1 MSVDV
6 TFCFMVTRDLVKE
19 QLWRD
24 WFARLQ
30 ALHFNFQVITQ
41 VSPAHKVNI
50 QSDWLQSTLLPDSYL
65 CETEWGWVMKAEL
78 NLYSYAVAYTPA
90 AWYTLHSES
99 CVPLVSPETFIE
111 TFKQFKTHTFLSYCK
126 AWWTPTPVPKD
137 RANLHLLASELH
149 WAHPQWSILCHADL
163 AQLLTLALTDPTLT
177 KVLLTGHAAEESFL
191 GVYLSKIN
199 NFRNVVNKAT
209 TLVDWSR
216 AVNGGGSPHT
226 FREWTV
232 ADEGVVAALRADEKK
247 NNYLFLR
254 KVGETFPDAVL
265 RAWTG
270 L

>member
-6 TFCFMVTRDLVKE
+6 TFCFLVTRDLVKE

-24 WFARLQ
+24 WFDRLR
-30 ALHFNFQVITQ
+30 ALHFKFRVITH
-41 VSPAHKVNI
+41 VSPAQKANI
-50 QSDWLQSTLLPDSYL
+50 QSDWLQSTLLPETYL

-78 NLYSYAVAYTPA
+78 KLYSYAVAHTPA

-111 TFKQFKTHTFLSYCK
+111 TFVRFKNNTFLSYCK
-126 AWWTPTPVPKD
+126 AWWTPLPIPKD
-137 RANLHLLASELH
+137 RANLHLLPPEWH

-163 AQLLTLALTDPTLT
+163 AHILAMALTDPALT
-177 KVLLTGHAAEESFL
+177 KILIAGHAAEESFL
-191 GVYLSKIN
+191 GVYLYKIN
-199 NFRNVVNKAT
+199 NFRNVVTKAT

-226 FREWTV
+226 FREWAAADQMAV
-232 ADEGVVAALRADEKK
+232 ATLCAEKQK
-247 NNYLFLR
+247 NNYLFFR
-254 KVGETFPDAVL
+254 KMAETFPDAVL